1 MYDNVIVTH
10 PDAEQTRRALLESR
24 PDLVDG
30 FDEHLP
36 AARAAVLR
44 RLWTA
49 LRREPIPG
57 VAGVKTVGGDALV
70 TLTDGRMAIGPA
82 LDQYAEASPDVR
94 IRVQVNGG
102 TGAYADPAELLN
114 AVDPQTQGLQRE
126 LSNSVANLALAR
138 TGQPSVDLT
147 ELQGDPN
154 GLAVLE
160 QSVVDGHPLHPCC
173 RTRLGMSTA
182 DVLAY
187 APEHRTPVELEV
199 WSVPPSRWLTTG
211 AGTPPRLVLHPWQ
224 AAHYGDDLRRL
235 GGRPVERIVA
245 RPLMSLRTLAAA
257 RDPSR
262 HYKTALGVQ
271 MTSAVRQVSP
281 AAVHNGP
288 LVSDL
293 LSRLAAD
300 LPIRVF
306 PEVAAGAV
314 LVDGAPH
321 PMLAYTVRRAPL
333 PQAGDVW
340 TPLAAVAQPD
350 VLDQILRIGYGGH
363 PVAFWR
369 DLTTVLIPPVL
380 TLLARGAGLEAHGQ
394 NLLVRLAYGR
404 PAEAGYRDVGGI
416 HLHAGRL
423 REAGM
428 DLPAVQGSLVTD
440 GLDELRAK
448 PFATLFAVVLTEIAH
463 TLQQR
468 HGADPQTLWRMAAD
482 LAEQAPDPRDRLA
495 LAGTTLPIKAT
506 TAMRLAADPVAD
518 IWTPITNPLA
528 GV

>member
-10 PDAEQTRRALLESR
+10 PDAEQTRRALLEIR

-36 AARAAVLR
+36 AARAAILS

-57 VAGVKTVGGDALV
+57 VADTRSVGGDALV
-70 TLTDGRMAIGPA
+70 TLADGRMAIGPA
-82 LDQYAEASPDVR
+82 LGQYAEADPDVR

-102 TGAYADPAELLN
+102 TTAYADPAELLN
-114 AVDPQTQGLQRE
+114 AMNPETVHLQRE

-138 TGQPSVDLT
+138 TAQTGLDLA
-147 ELQGDPN
+147 ELQGDPR
-154 GLAVLE
+154 GLAVME
-160 QSVVDGHPLHPCC
+160 QAVVDGHPLHPCC

-187 APEHRTPVELEV
+187 APEHRTPVELQI

-211 AGTPPRLVLHPWQ
+211 AGAPPRLVLHPWQ
-224 AAHYGDDLRRL
+224 AAHYGDELRRL
-235 GGRPVERIVA
+235 GGKPVDRVTGQ
-245 RPLMSLRTLAAA
+245 PLMSLRTLAVAK
-257 RDPSR
+257 DR

-288 LVSDL
+288 RVSDL
-293 LSRLAAD
+293 LIRLAAD
-300 LPIRVF
+300 LPIRVL

-321 PMLAYTVRRAPL
+321 PMLAYSVRRAPL

-340 TPLAAVAQPD
+340 TPLAAVARPD

-394 NLLVRLAYGR
+394 NLLIRLAYGR

-416 HLHAGRL
+416 HLHPGRL
-423 REAGM
+423 RQAGV
-428 DLPAVQGSLVTD
+428 DLPDVRGSLPTD
-440 GLDELRAK
+440 DLDELRAK
-448 PFATLFAVVLTEIAH
+448 PFATLFAVVLTQIADRLEH
-463 TLQQR
+463 G
-468 HGADPQTLWRMAAD
+468 HGADPQALWRMAAD

-518 IWTPITNPLA
+518 IWATTTNPLA

>member
-1 MYDNVIVTH
+1 MTDSEGE
-10 PDAEQTRRALLESR
+10 PDAEQTRRALQASR
-24 PDLVDG
+24 PDLVDR
-30 FDEHLP
+30 FDEELP
-36 AARAAVLR
+36 KARAAVLR

-49 LRREPIPG
+49 VRREPIPG
-57 VAGVKTVGGDALV
+57 VAHVRTVGSDALV
-70 TLTDGRMAIGPA
+70 TLSDGRMAIGPA
-82 LDQYAEASPDVR
+82 LDQYAEATEDLR
-94 IRVQVNGG
+94 IRVQVNG
-102 TGAYADPAELLN
+102 TTEAYTDPAELLD
-114 AVDPQTQGLQRE
+114 AVNPATEGLQRE

-138 TGQPSVDLT
+138 AASAEVDLT

-154 GLAVLE
+154 GLVAME

-173 RTRLGMSTA
+173 RTRMGLSTA

-187 APEHRTPVELEV
+187 APEHRRQVELEV
-199 WSVPPSRWLTTG
+199 WSVPPSRWFTTG
-211 AGTPPRLVLHPWQ
+211 AGAPPRLVLHPWQ
-224 AAHYGDDLRRL
+224 AAHYGDDLRRI
-235 GGRPVERIVA
+235 GGKPVDRVTA
-245 RPLMSLRTLAAA
+245 RPLMSLRTLATAK
-257 RDPSR
+257 DPTR

-288 LVSDL
+288 RVSDL

-300 LPIRVF
+300 LPIRIL

-314 LVDGAPH
+314 LVDGVPH
-321 PMLAYTVRRAPL
+321 PMLAYAVRRAPT

-340 TPLAAVAQPD
+340 TPLASVPQPA

-369 DLTTVLIPPVL
+369 DLTTTLVPPIL

-394 NLLVRLAYGR
+394 NLLLRLAYGR

-416 HLHAGRL
+416 HLHPDRL
-423 REAGM
+423 RQAGV
-428 DLPAVQGSLVTD
+428 DLPDVRGSLLTD
-440 GLDELRAK
+440 DLGELQAK
-448 PFATLFAVVLTEIAH
+448 PFATLFAVVLTQIAY
-463 TLQQR
+463 TLEHR
-468 HGADPQTLWRMAAD
+468 HGADPRTLWRLTAD
-482 LAEQAPDPRDRLA
+482 LTEQAPDPRDRLA

-518 IWTPITNPLA
+518 IWATTANPLA